1 MDKTENPA
9 ASERRILKKFLQRY
23 YRTRKQREILQ
34 ARLQTMRQEFR
45 DGAEKSSEIE
55 AKIEAQKKEA
65 QNSTLLIMEILDFL
79 PQGST
84 ERTIMEMRHIDCK
97 TWTQVQRAV
106 FLTAS
111 PCYERYNKGL
121 DALLGNARV
130 RSIIGLPQKDIG
142 G

>member
-1 MDKTENPA
+1 MEKAENPA

-23 YRTRKQREILQ
+23 YRMRKQQETLQ
-34 ARLQTMRQEFR
+34 ARLQRMRSEFR
-45 DGAEKSSEIE
+45 DNESSEIE
-55 AKIEAQKKEA
+55 AKPRAQKREAQK
-65 QNSTLLIMEILDFL
+65 STLQIMEILDFL

-84 ERTIMEMRHIDCK
+84 ERTIMELRHIDCK

-106 FLTAS
+106 FLTPS

-121 DALLGNARV
+121 DALLGIDKV
-130 RSIIGLPQKDIG
+130 RSMVGLPKNGSG